1 MTSGELISVD
11 TGGGSYA
18 DKYAGVID
26 SNNFVIFD
34 AKASAQAF
42 SINNAIA
49 VTNTS
54 AEVLTVNGASFDG
67 VNNLFAQ
74 VGHGFSGGEA
84 VTLLVEGADG
94 SLESAGEFTI
104 DMSGGGDANNFG
116 LTGGAMPA
124 IADAAA
130 VGFIAKTGLGA
141 LSGLDAGAVLYFDQA
156 HGLADGDT
164 VTILDGAGPFT
175 PGDDRLSP

>member
-34 AKASAQAF
+34 TKAPAQAF

-49 VTNTS
+49 VTNSS
-54 AEVLTVNGASFDG
+54 AEVLTVNDASFDSA
-67 VNNLFAQ
+67 NNLFAKM
-74 VGHGFSGGEA
+74 GHGFSGGEA

-94 SLESAGEFTI
+94 SLESAGEFAI
-104 DMSGGGDANNFG
+104 DISGGDANNFG
-116 LTGGAMPA
+116 LTGGALPLLPMRLLLVLLLRLGLAPCQGWMPA
-124 IADAAA
+124 RFYIL
-130 VGFIAKTGLGA
+130 IRRM
-141 LSGLDAGAVLYFDQA
+141 VLRK
-156 HGLADGDT
+156 
-164 VTILDGAGPFT
+164 VIP
-175 PGDDRLSP
+175 